1 MQKMK
6 SSYKYRRFTRRGI
19 AQASLVSAHLAYRKR
34 SLIFV
39 LFTLW
44 TSPGLK
50 AQTDVPN
57 DSVQL
62 EEVVI
67 KGARVVNRTDG
78 KLIFPSEEMTKS
90 ASSGYTLLKMLP
102 LPDVKVDDINETISA
117 ANSLMGNV
125 QVRINDVEA
134 TTADIQSMQP
144 KEVEKVELIDRP
156 GVRYGE
162 NVGIVINV
170 ITRKVTSGYVV
181 GASGTLVP
189 KADMVKGNA
198 YTKNNSGNNE
208 LSLNYSGY
216 YRHSNGMNEVEHAEY
231 LMADN
236 KYSKV
241 ERNTND
247 IINRNTMHDIQAR
260 YSWINADGSAFL
272 TTLSTSIDNNPRDFR
287 TTDVAY
293 SDGRNTSETIDNS
306 EKTISPLLD
315 LYFKTQLGKSQSLV
329 ANATGSYTHT
339 DYAYLFIT
347 DDKSFGYNTLGKTWS
362 LKSEAMYENR
372 MKPFTL
378 SAGLRYA
385 QKYIDNDY
393 SGDAT
398 LLSQIHSSN
407 IYAFSQIQGSLWKI
421 GYIVGLGLSREYYRQ
436 RETMYDR
443 VWLRPKLNLSL
454 PLSKHIRLNYTL
466 TSAPASSKLQNM
478 SGMSIIT
485 NGMEYS
491 EGNPELIMARRDD
504 HTLTLSY
511 QSPRLY
517 TQLMTFFRHNA
528 HPAMQHVY
536 RTEDDRFVKTFLE
549 GRRIDLLMLQSYTN
563 YDIIPQHLN
572 AYVSAEMLNIWNDGQ
587 NYSHRLTSFNFNT
600 GLTALLGN
608 WTIMAT
614 MDNGYH
620 FMENEYESRN
630 IFSDFVS
637 VSYKYKN
644 ITAGLFCQNMF
655 KRNAKIEEV
664 ENHNR
669 LAHKLLIAHNHNTSS
684 AIGIKLT
691 WKLLEGR
698 NFKGIDRDTN
708 SLKDT
713 ETGVAK

>member
-1 MQKMK
+1 MK
-6 SSYKYRRFTRRGI
+6 S
-19 AQASLVSAHLAYRKR
+19 

-39 LFTLW
+39 LFSLW
-44 TSPGLK
+44 ATTGLK
-50 AQTDVPN
+50 AQTDFPN

-102 LPDVKVDDINETISA
+102 LPNVKVDDINETVSA

-134 TTADIQSMQP
+134 TTADMQSLQP

-162 NVGIVINV
+162 NVGIVLNI

-216 YRHSNGMNEVEHAEY
+216 YRHSNGMNAVEHAEY

-236 KYSKV
+236 KYNKV

-287 TTDVAY
+287 KTDVAY
-293 SDGRNTSETIDNS
+293 SDGRNTTETIDNS

-329 ANATGSYTHT
+329 ANATGSFTHT

-347 DDKSFGYNTLGKTWS
+347 DDTSFGYNTLGKTWS

-398 LLSQIHSSN
+398 LVSQIHSSN

-421 GYIVGLGLSREYYRQ
+421 GYMVGLGLSREYYRQ
-436 RETMYDR
+436 GETMYDR

-454 PLSKHIRLNYTL
+454 PLSQHIRLNYTL

-572 AYVSAEMLNIWNDGQ
+572 AYISAEMLNIWNDGQ
-587 NYSHRLTSFNFNT
+587 NYSHRLTSFNFNI
-600 GLTALLGN
+600 GLTAWLGN

-644 ITAGLFCQNMF
+644 ITAGLFCQNLF

-664 ENHNR
+664 ENHNH

-691 WKLLEGR
+691 WKLSKGR

-708 SLKDT
+708 SLKDK

>member
-1 MQKMK
+1 MK
-6 SSYKYRRFTRRGI
+6 S
-19 AQASLVSAHLAYRKR
+19 

-44 TSPGLK
+44 ATTGLK
-50 AQTDVPN
+50 AQTDFPN

-102 LPDVKVDDINETISA
+102 LPNVKVDDINETISA

-125 QVRINDVEA
+125 QVRINDLEA

-162 NVGIVINV
+162 NVGIVLNI

-216 YRHSNGMNEVEHAEY
+216 YRHSNGMNEVEHTEY

-287 TTDVAY
+287 KTDVAY

-315 LYFKTQLGKSQSLV
+315 LYFKTQLGKSQSLI

-398 LLSQIHSSN
+398 LVSQIHSSN

-421 GYIVGLGLSREYYRQ
+421 GYMVGLGLSREYYRQ
-436 RETMYDR
+436 GETMYDR

-454 PLSKHIRLNYTL
+454 PLSQHIRLNYTL

-536 RTEDDRFVKTFLE
+536 RTEDDRFVKTFIE
-549 GRRIDLLMLQSYTN
+549 GRRIDMLMLQSYTN

-572 AYVSAEMLNIWNDGQ
+572 AYISAEMLNIWNDGQ
-587 NYSHRLTSFNFNT
+587 NYSHRLTSFNFNI
-600 GLTALLGN
+600 GLTAWLGN

-644 ITAGLFCQNMF
+644 ITAGLFCQNLF

-691 WKLLEGR
+691 WKLSKGR

>member
-44 TSPGLK
+44 ATTGLK
-50 AQTDVPN
+50 AQTDFPN

-67 KGARVVNRTDG
+67 NGARVVNRTDG

-102 LPDVKVDDINETISA
+102 LPNVKVDDINETISA

-162 NVGIVINV
+162 NVGIVLNI

-216 YRHSNGMNEVEHAEY
+216 YRHSNGMNEVEHTEY

-287 TTDVAY
+287 KTDVAY

-398 LLSQIHSSN
+398 LVSQIHSSN

-421 GYIVGLGLSREYYRQ
+421 GYMVGLGLSREYYRQ
-436 RETMYDR
+436 GETMYDR

-454 PLSKHIRLNYTL
+454 PLSKHIRLNSAL

-536 RTEDDRFVKTFLE
+536 RTEDNRFVKTFLE

-563 YDIIPQHLN
+563 YDIIPQHLY

-587 NYSHRLTSFNFNT
+587 NYSHRLTSFNFNI
-600 GLTALLGN
+600 GLTAWLGN

-630 IFSDFVS
+630 IFSNFVS

-669 LAHKLLIAHNHNTSS
+669 LAHKLLIAHNHNTSN

-691 WKLLEGR
+691 WTLSKGR
-698 NFKGIDRDTN
+698 NFKGIDRDIN

>member
-6 SSYKYRRFTRRGI
+6 ST
-19 AQASLVSAHLAYRKR
+19 
-34 SLIFV
+34 LIIV
-39 LFTLW
+39 LLTMW

-102 LPDVKVDDINETISA
+102 LPNVKVDDINETISA

-162 NVGIVINV
+162 NVGIVLNI

-208 LSLNYSGY
+208 LSLDYSGY

-329 ANATGSYTHT
+329 ANATGSFTHT

-347 DDKSFGYNTLGKTWS
+347 DDKSFGYNTLGKTLS

-378 SAGLRYA
+378 SAGLRYT

-398 LLSQIHSSN
+398 LVSQIHSSN

-421 GYIVGLGLSREYYRQ
+421 GYMVGLGLSREYYRQ
-436 RETMYDR
+436 GETTYDR

-454 PLSKHIRLNYTL
+454 PLSQHIRLNYTL

-536 RTEDDRFVKTFLE
+536 RTEDDRFVKTFLK

-587 NYSHRLTSFNFNT
+587 NYSHRLTSFNFNI
-600 GLTALLGN
+600 GLTAWLGN

-630 IFSDFVS
+630 IFSDYVS

-644 ITAGLFCQNMF
+644 ITAGLFCQNLF

-669 LAHKLLIAHNHNTSS
+669 LAHKLLIAHNHDTSS

-691 WKLLEGR
+691 WKLSEGR

>member
-6 SSYKYRRFTRRGI
+6 ST
-19 AQASLVSAHLAYRKR
+19 
-34 SLIFV
+34 LIFV
-39 LFTLW
+39 LLTMW

-50 AQTDVPN
+50 AQTDAPN

-62 EEVVI
+62 DEVVVR
-67 KGARVVNRTDG
+67 GARVVNRTDG
-78 KLIFPSEEMTKS
+78 KLIFPSEEIAKS

-102 LPDVKVDDINETISA
+102 LPNVKVDDINETVSA

-134 TTADIQSMQP
+134 TTADMQSLQP

-181 GASGTLVP
+181 GTSGTLVP

-216 YRHSNGMNEVEHAEY
+216 YRHSNGMNEVEHTEY

-236 KYSKV
+236 KYNKV

-287 TTDVAY
+287 KTDVAY
-293 SDGRNTSETIDNS
+293 SDGRNTTETIDNS

-339 DYAYLFIT
+339 DYAYLFIS

-398 LLSQIHSSN
+398 LVSQIHSSN

-421 GYIVGLGLSREYYRQ
+421 GYMVGLGLSREYYRQ
-436 RETMYDR
+436 GETMYDR

-454 PLSKHIRLNYTL
+454 PLSQHIRLIYTL

-536 RTEDDRFVKTFLE
+536 RTEDNRFVKTFLE

-572 AYVSAEMLNIWNDGQ
+572 AYISAEMLNIWNDGQ
-587 NYSHRLTSFNFNT
+587 NYSHRLTSFNFNI
-600 GLTALLGN
+600 GLTAWLGN

-644 ITAGLFCQNMF
+644 ITAGLFCQNLF

-669 LAHKLLIAHNHNTSS
+669 LAHKLLIARNHDTSS

-691 WKLLEGR
+691 WKLSKGR

-708 SLKDT
+708 SLKDM

>member
-1 MQKMK
+1 MK
-6 SSYKYRRFTRRGI
+6 S
-19 AQASLVSAHLAYRKR
+19 

-44 TSPGLK
+44 ATTGLK
-50 AQTDVPN
+50 AQTDFPN

-102 LPDVKVDDINETISA
+102 LPNVKVDDINETISA
-117 ANSLMGNV
+117 ANSLTGNV

-134 TTADIQSMQP
+134 TTADIQSLQP

-162 NVGIVINV
+162 NVGIVLNI

-216 YRHSNGMNEVEHAEY
+216 YRHYNGMNEVEHTEY

-236 KYSKV
+236 KYCKV

-287 TTDVAY
+287 KTDVAY

-315 LYFKTQLGKSQSLV
+315 LYFKTQLGKSQSLI

-339 DYAYLFIT
+339 DYSYLFIS
-347 DDKSFGYNTLGKTWS
+347 DDTSFGYNTLGKTWS

-385 QKYIDNDY
+385 QKYIDNGY

-398 LLSQIHSSN
+398 LVSQIHSSN

-421 GYIVGLGLSREYYRQ
+421 GYMVGLGLSREYYRQ

-454 PLSKHIRLNYTL
+454 PLSQHIRLNYTL
-466 TSAPASSKLQNM
+466 ASAPASSKLQNM

-504 HTLTLSY
+504 HTLTLSF

-536 RTEDDRFVKTFLE
+536 RTEDDRFVTTFLE

-572 AYVSAEMLNIWNDGQ
+572 AYISAEMLNIWNDGQ
-587 NYSHRLTSFNFNT
+587 NYSHRLTSFNFNI
-600 GLTALLGN
+600 GLNAWLGN

-644 ITAGLFCQNMF
+644 ITAGLFCQNLF

-691 WKLLEGR
+691 WKLSKGR

>member
-6 SSYKYRRFTRRGI
+6 ST
-19 AQASLVSAHLAYRKR
+19 
-34 SLIFV
+34 LIIV
-39 LFTLW
+39 LLTMW

-67 KGARVVNRTDG
+67 KGARVVNHTDG
-78 KLIFPSEEMTKS
+78 KLIFPSEEMTNS

-102 LPDVKVDDINETISA
+102 LPNVKVDDINETVSA

-287 TTDVAY
+287 KTDVAY
-293 SDGRNTSETIDNS
+293 SDGRNTTETIDNS

-315 LYFKTQLGKSQSLV
+315 LYFKTQLGKSQSLI

-393 SGDAT
+393 SGDVT
-398 LLSQIHSSN
+398 LVSQIHSSN

-421 GYIVGLGLSREYYRQ
+421 GYMVGLGLSREYYRQ
-436 RETMYDR
+436 GETIYDR

-454 PLSKHIRLNYTL
+454 PLSQCIRLNYTL

-491 EGNPELIMARRDD
+491 EGNPEMIMARRDD

-536 RTEDDRFVKTFLE
+536 RTEDNSFVKTFLE

-572 AYVSAEMLNIWNDGQ
+572 AYISAEMLNIWNDGQ
-587 NYSHRLTSFNFNT
+587 NYTHRLTSFNFNI
-600 GLTALLGN
+600 GLTAWLGN

-644 ITAGLFCQNMF
+644 ITAGLFCQNLF

-664 ENHNR
+664 ENHNS
-669 LAHKLLIAHNHNTSS
+669 LAHKLLIAHNHNTSR

-691 WKLLEGR
+691 WTLSEGR

>member
-6 SSYKYRRFTRRGI
+6 SSYKYRRFTRHGI

-34 SLIFV
+34 SLIIV
-39 LFTLW
+39 LLTMW

-50 AQTDVPN
+50 AQTDAPN

-162 NVGIVINV
+162 NVGIVLNI

-189 KADMVKGNA
+189 KVDMVKGNA

-208 LSLNYSGY
+208 LSISYSGY
-216 YRHSNGMNEVEHAEY
+216 YRHSNGMNAVEHTEY

-287 TTDVAY
+287 KTDVAY
-293 SDGRNTSETIDNS
+293 SDGRNTTETIDNS

-329 ANATGSYTHT
+329 ANATGSFTHT

-378 SAGLRYA
+378 SVGLRYA

-398 LLSQIHSSN
+398 LVSQIHSSN

-436 RETMYDR
+436 GETIYDR

-454 PLSKHIRLNYTL
+454 PLSQHIRLNYTL

-587 NYSHRLTSFNFNT
+587 NYTHRLTSFNFNI
-600 GLTALLGN
+600 GLTAWLGN

-644 ITAGLFCQNMF
+644 ITAGLFCQNLF

-669 LAHKLLIAHNHNTSS
+669 LAHKLLIAHNHDTSS

-691 WKLLEGR
+691 WKLSEGR

>member
-6 SSYKYRRFTRRGI
+6 ST
-19 AQASLVSAHLAYRKR
+19 
-34 SLIFV
+34 LIIV
-39 LFTLW
+39 LLTMW

-78 KLIFPSEEMTKS
+78 KLIFPSEEMTES

-102 LPDVKVDDINETISA
+102 LPNVKVDDINETVSA

-162 NVGIVINV
+162 NVGIVLNI

-339 DYAYLFIT
+339 DYAYLFIS

-398 LLSQIHSSN
+398 LVSQIHSSN

-421 GYIVGLGLSREYYRQ
+421 GYMVGLGLSREYYRQ
-436 RETMYDR
+436 GETMYDR
-443 VWLRPKLNLSL
+443 MWLRPKLNLSL
-454 PLSKHIRLNYTL
+454 PLSQHIRLNYTL

-485 NGMEYS
+485 NDMEYS
-491 EGNPELIMARRDD
+491 EGNPKLIMARRDD

-536 RTEDDRFVKTFLE
+536 RTEDDRFVKTFLK

-587 NYSHRLTSFNFNT
+587 NYSHRLTSFNFNI
-600 GLTALLGN
+600 GLTAWLGN

-644 ITAGLFCQNMF
+644 ITAGLFCQNLF

-669 LAHKLLIAHNHNTSS
+669 LAHKLLIAHNHDTSS

-691 WKLLEGR
+691 WKLSEGR

>member
-1 MQKMK
+1 MK
-6 SSYKYRRFTRRGI
+6 S
-19 AQASLVSAHLAYRKR
+19 

-44 TSPGLK
+44 ATTGLK
-50 AQTDVPN
+50 AQTDAPN

-62 EEVVI
+62 DEVVVR
-67 KGARVVNRTDG
+67 GARVVNRTDG
-78 KLIFPSEEMTKS
+78 KLIFPSEEIAKS

-102 LPDVKVDDINETISA
+102 LPNVKVDDINETVSA

-134 TTADIQSMQP
+134 TTADMQSLQP

-181 GASGTLVP
+181 GTSGTLVP
-189 KADMVKGNA
+189 KVDMVKGNA

-216 YRHSNGMNEVEHAEY
+216 YRHSNGMNEVEHTEY

-287 TTDVAY
+287 KTDVAY

-315 LYFKTQLGKSQSLV
+315 LYFKTQLGTSQSLI

-339 DYAYLFIT
+339 DYAYLFIS
-347 DDKSFGYNTLGKTWS
+347 DDTSFGYNTLGKTWS
-362 LKSEAMYENR
+362 LKSEAIYENR

-398 LLSQIHSSN
+398 LVSQIHSSN

-421 GYIVGLGLSREYYRQ
+421 GYMVGLGLSREYYRQ
-436 RETMYDR
+436 GETIYDR

-454 PLSKHIRLNYTL
+454 PLSQHIRLNYTL

-491 EGNPELIMARRDD
+491 EGNPELIMERRDD

-536 RTEDDRFVKTFLE
+536 RTEDNRFVTTFLE

-572 AYVSAEMLNIWNDGQ
+572 AYISAEMLNIWNDGQ
-587 NYSHRLTSFNFNT
+587 NYSHRLTSFNFNI
-600 GLTALLGN
+600 GLTAWLGN

-644 ITAGLFCQNMF
+644 ITADLFCQDLF

-691 WKLLEGR
+691 WKLSKGR

>member
-1 MQKMK
+1 MK
-6 SSYKYRRFTRRGI
+6 ST
-19 AQASLVSAHLAYRKR
+19 
-34 SLIFV
+34 LIIV
-39 LFTLW
+39 LLTMW

-50 AQTDVPN
+50 AQTDAPN

-78 KLIFPSEEMTKS
+78 KLIFPSEKMTES

-102 LPDVKVDDINETISA
+102 LPNVKVDDINETISA

-162 NVGIVINV
+162 NVGIVINI

-216 YRHSNGMNEVEHAEY
+216 YRHSNGMNEVEHTEY

-287 TTDVAY
+287 KTDVAY
-293 SDGRNTSETIDNS
+293 SDGRNTTETIDNS

-315 LYFKTQLGKSQSLV
+315 LYFKTQLGKSQSLI

-393 SGDAT
+393 SGDVT
-398 LLSQIHSSN
+398 LVSQIHSSN

-421 GYIVGLGLSREYYRQ
+421 GYMVGLGLSREYYRQ
-436 RETMYDR
+436 GETIYDR

-454 PLSKHIRLNYTL
+454 PLSQCIRLNYTL

-563 YDIIPQHLN
+563 YDFIPQHLN
-572 AYVSAEMLNIWNDGQ
+572 AYVSAEMLNIWNYGQ
-587 NYSHRLTSFNFNT
+587 NYSHRLTSFNFNI
-600 GLTALLGN
+600 GLTAWLGN

-644 ITAGLFCQNMF
+644 ITAGLFCQNLF

-691 WKLLEGR
+691 WKLSEGR

>member
-6 SSYKYRRFTRRGI
+6 ST
-19 AQASLVSAHLAYRKR
+19 
-34 SLIFV
+34 LIFV
-39 LFTLW
+39 LLTMW

-78 KLIFPSEEMTKS
+78 KLIFPSEKMTES

-102 LPDVKVDDINETISA
+102 LPNVKVDDINETVSA

-134 TTADIQSMQP
+134 TTADMQSMQP

-162 NVGIVINV
+162 NVGIVLNI

-287 TTDVAY
+287 KTDVAY
-293 SDGRNTSETIDNS
+293 SNGRNTTETIDNS

-315 LYFKTQLGKSQSLV
+315 LYFKTQLGKSQSLI

-339 DYAYLFIT
+339 DYAYLFIS
-347 DDKSFGYNTLGKTWS
+347 DDTSFGYNTLGKTWS

-398 LLSQIHSSN
+398 LVSQIHSSN

-421 GYIVGLGLSREYYRQ
+421 GYMVGLGLSREYYRQ
-436 RETMYDR
+436 GETIYDR
-443 VWLRPKLNLSL
+443 MWLRPKLNLSL
-454 PLSKHIRLNYTL
+454 PLSQHIRLNYTL

-491 EGNPELIMARRDD
+491 EGNPELIMERRDD

-572 AYVSAEMLNIWNDGQ
+572 AYISAEMLNIWNDGQ
-587 NYSHRLTSFNFNT
+587 DYSHRLTSFNFNI
-600 GLTALLGN
+600 GLTAWLGN

-644 ITAGLFCQNMF
+644 ITAGLFCQNLF

-669 LAHKLLIAHNHNTSS
+669 LAHKLLIAHNHNTSN

-691 WKLLEGR
+691 WTLSKGR

>member
-6 SSYKYRRFTRRGI
+6 ST
-19 AQASLVSAHLAYRKR
+19 
-34 SLIFV
+34 LIFV
-39 LFTLW
+39 LLTMW
-44 TSPGLK
+44 TSPELK
-50 AQTDVPN
+50 AQTDAPN

-62 EEVVI
+62 EEVVVR
-67 KGARVVNRTDG
+67 GARVVNRTDG

-90 ASSGYTLLKMLP
+90 ATSGYNLLKMLP
-102 LPDVKVDDINETISA
+102 LPNVKVDDINETVSA

-162 NVGIVINV
+162 NVGIVLNI

-260 YSWINADGSAFL
+260 YSWINAEGTAFL
-272 TTLSTSIDNNPRDFR
+272 TTLSTSIDNNPRDLNK
-287 TTDVAY
+287 TDVAY
-293 SDGRNTSETIDNS
+293 SNGRNATETTDKS
-306 EKTISPLLD
+306 EKTLSPLLD
-315 LYFKTQLGKSQSLV
+315 LYFSTKIGNNQSLI
-329 ANATGSYTHT
+329 ANATGLYTHT
-339 DYAYLFIT
+339 DYAYLFT
-347 DDKSFGYNTLGKTWS
+347 SDDTSFGYNTLGKAWS
-362 LKSEAMYENR
+362 LKSEAIYENR

-385 QKYIDNDY
+385 QKSIDNDY

-398 LLSQIHSSN
+398 LVSQIHSSN

-421 GYIVGLGLSREYYRQ
+421 GYMVGLGLSREYYRQ
-436 RETMYDR
+436 GETMYDR

-454 PLSKHIRLNYTL
+454 PLSQHIRLNYTL

-536 RTEDDRFVKTFLE
+536 RTEDDHFVKTFLE

-587 NYSHRLTSFNFNT
+587 NYSHRLTSFNFNI
-600 GLTALLGN
+600 GLTAWLGN

-644 ITAGLFCQNMF
+644 ITAGLFCQNLF

-664 ENHNR
+664 ENHNH
-669 LAHKLLIAHNHNTSS
+669 LAHKLLVARNRDTSN

-691 WKLLEGR
+691 WILSKGR

-708 SLKDT
+708 SLKDK

>member
-1 MQKMK
+1 MK
-6 SSYKYRRFTRRGI
+6 S
-19 AQASLVSAHLAYRKR
+19 

-44 TSPGLK
+44 ATTGLK
-50 AQTDVPN
+50 AQTDAPN

-62 EEVVI
+62 DEVVVR
-67 KGARVVNRTDG
+67 GARVVNRTDG
-78 KLIFPSEEMTKS
+78 KLIFPSEEIAKS

-102 LPDVKVDDINETISA
+102 LPNVKVDDINETVSA

-134 TTADIQSMQP
+134 TTADMQSLQP

-181 GASGTLVP
+181 GTSGTLVP
-189 KADMVKGNA
+189 KVDMVKGNA

-216 YRHSNGMNEVEHAEY
+216 YRHSNGMNEVEHTEY

-287 TTDVAY
+287 KTDVAY

-315 LYFKTQLGKSQSLV
+315 LYFKTQLGTSQSLI

-339 DYAYLFIT
+339 DYAYLFIS

-362 LKSEAMYENR
+362 LKSEAIYENR

-398 LLSQIHSSN
+398 LVSQIHSSN

-421 GYIVGLGLSREYYRQ
+421 GYMVGLGLSREYYRQ
-436 RETMYDR
+436 GETIYDR

-454 PLSKHIRLNYTL
+454 PLSQHIRLNYTL

-491 EGNPELIMARRDD
+491 EGNPELIMERRDD

-536 RTEDDRFVKTFLE
+536 RTEDNRFVTTFLE

-572 AYVSAEMLNIWNDGQ
+572 AYISAEMLNIWNDGQ
-587 NYSHRLTSFNFNT
+587 NYSHRLTSFNFNI
-600 GLTALLGN
+600 GLTAWLGN

-644 ITAGLFCQNMF
+644 ITADLFCQDLF

-691 WKLLEGR
+691 WKLSKGR

>member
-6 SSYKYRRFTRRGI
+6 ST
-19 AQASLVSAHLAYRKR
+19 
-34 SLIFV
+34 LIIV
-39 LFTLW
+39 LLTMW

-102 LPDVKVDDINETISA
+102 LPNVKVDDINETISA

-162 NVGIVINV
+162 NVGIVLNI

-398 LLSQIHSSN
+398 LVSQIHSSN

-421 GYIVGLGLSREYYRQ
+421 GYMVGLGLSHEYYRQ
-436 RETMYDR
+436 GETRYDR

-454 PLSKHIRLNYTL
+454 PLSQHIRLNYTL

-536 RTEDDRFVKTFLE
+536 RTEDDRFVKTFLK

-587 NYSHRLTSFNFNT
+587 NYSHRLTSFNFNI
-600 GLTALLGN
+600 GLTAWLGN

-644 ITAGLFCQNMF
+644 ITAGLFCQNLF

-669 LAHKLLIAHNHNTSS
+669 LAHKLLIAHNHDTSS

-691 WKLLEGR
+691 WKLSEGR

>member
-1 MQKMK
+1 MK
-6 SSYKYRRFTRRGI
+6 S
-19 AQASLVSAHLAYRKR
+19 

-44 TSPGLK
+44 ATTGLK
-50 AQTDVPN
+50 AQTDFPN

-67 KGARVVNRTDG
+67 RGARVVNRTDG

-102 LPDVKVDDINETISA
+102 LPNVKVDDINETISA

-162 NVGIVINV
+162 NVGIVLNI

-216 YRHSNGMNEVEHAEY
+216 YRHSNGMNEVEHTEY

-236 KYSKV
+236 KYCKV

-287 TTDVAY
+287 KTDVAY
-293 SDGRNTSETIDNS
+293 SDGRDTSETIDNS

-398 LLSQIHSSN
+398 LVSQIHSSN

-421 GYIVGLGLSREYYRQ
+421 GYMVGLGLSREYYRQ
-436 RETMYDR
+436 GETIYDR

-454 PLSKHIRLNYTL
+454 PLSQCIRLNYTL

-563 YDIIPQHLN
+563 YDIIPQYLN
-572 AYVSAEMLNIWNDGQ
+572 AYISAEMLNIWNDGQ
-587 NYSHRLTSFNFNT
+587 NYSHRLTSFNFNI
-600 GLTALLGN
+600 GLTAWLGN

-655 KRNAKIEEV
+655 KRNGKIEEV

-691 WKLLEGR
+691 WKLSKGR

>member
-6 SSYKYRRFTRRGI
+6 ST
-19 AQASLVSAHLAYRKR
+19 
-34 SLIFV
+34 LIIV
-39 LFTLW
+39 LLTMW

-78 KLIFPSEEMTKS
+78 KLIFPSEEMTES

-102 LPDVKVDDINETISA
+102 LPNVKVDDINETVSA

-162 NVGIVINV
+162 NVGIVLNI

-398 LLSQIHSSN
+398 LVSQIHSSN

-421 GYIVGLGLSREYYRQ
+421 GYMVGLGLSHEYYRQ
-436 RETMYDR
+436 GETRYDR

-454 PLSKHIRLNYTL
+454 PLSQHIRLNYTL

-485 NGMEYS
+485 NDMEYS
-491 EGNPELIMARRDD
+491 EGNPKLIMARRDD

-536 RTEDDRFVKTFLE
+536 RTEDDRFVKTFLK

-587 NYSHRLTSFNFNT
+587 NYSHRLTSFNFNI
-600 GLTALLGN
+600 GLTAWLGN

-644 ITAGLFCQNMF
+644 ITAGLFCQNLF

-669 LAHKLLIAHNHNTSS
+669 LAHKLLIAHNHDTSS

-691 WKLLEGR
+691 WKLSEGR

>member
-6 SSYKYRRFTRRGI
+6 ST
-19 AQASLVSAHLAYRKR
+19 
-34 SLIFV
+34 LIIV
-39 LFTLW
+39 LLTMW

-78 KLIFPSEEMTKS
+78 KLIFPSEKMTES

-102 LPDVKVDDINETISA
+102 LPNVKVDDINETISA

-162 NVGIVINV
+162 NVGIVLNI

-287 TTDVAY
+287 KTDVAY

-315 LYFKTQLGKSQSLV
+315 LYFKTQLGKSQSLI

-398 LLSQIHSSN
+398 LVSQIHSSN

-421 GYIVGLGLSREYYRQ
+421 GYMVGLGLSREYYRQ
-436 RETMYDR
+436 GETMYDR

-454 PLSKHIRLNYTL
+454 PLSQHIRLNYTL

-485 NGMEYS
+485 NDMEYS

-572 AYVSAEMLNIWNDGQ
+572 AYISAEMLNIWNDGQ
-587 NYSHRLTSFNFNT
+587 NYSHRLTSFNFNI
-600 GLTALLGN
+600 GLTAWLGN

-644 ITAGLFCQNMF
+644 ITAGLFCQNLF

-691 WKLLEGR
+691 WKLSKGR

>member
-1 MQKMK
+1 MK
-6 SSYKYRRFTRRGI
+6 S
-19 AQASLVSAHLAYRKR
+19 

-44 TSPGLK
+44 ATTGLK
-50 AQTDVPN
+50 AQTDFPN

-67 KGARVVNRTDG
+67 KGARVVNHTDG

-90 ASSGYTLLKMLP
+90 ASSGYSLLKMLP
-102 LPDVKVDDINETISA
+102 LPNVKVDDINETISA

-162 NVGIVINV
+162 NVGIVLNI
-170 ITRKVTSGYVV
+170 ITRKITSGYVV

-198 YTKNNSGNNE
+198 YTKNNSRNNE

-216 YRHSNGMNEVEHAEY
+216 YRHSNGMNEVEHTEY

-287 TTDVAY
+287 KTDVAH

-315 LYFKTQLGKSQSLV
+315 LYFKTQLGKSQSLI

-347 DDKSFGYNTLGKTWS
+347 DDKYFGYNTLGKTWS

-385 QKYIDNDY
+385 QKYIDNGY

-398 LLSQIHSSN
+398 LVSQIHSSN

-421 GYIVGLGLSREYYRQ
+421 GYMVGLGLSREYYRQ
-436 RETMYDR
+436 GETMYDR

-454 PLSKHIRLNYTL
+454 PLSQHIRLNYTL

-491 EGNPELIMARRDD
+491 EGNPELIMERRDD

-536 RTEDDRFVKTFLE
+536 RTEDNRFVKTFLE
-549 GRRIDLLMLQSYTN
+549 GRRIDLLMLQNYTN

-572 AYVSAEMLNIWNDGQ
+572 AYISAEMLNIWNDGQ
-587 NYSHRLTSFNFNT
+587 NYSHRLTSFNFNI
-600 GLTALLGN
+600 GLTAWLGH

-644 ITAGLFCQNMF
+644 ITAGLFCQNLF

-669 LAHKLLIAHNHNTSS
+669 LAHKLLIAHNHNMSS

-691 WKLLEGR
+691 WKLSKGR

>member
-1 MQKMK
+1 MK
-6 SSYKYRRFTRRGI
+6 ST
-19 AQASLVSAHLAYRKR
+19 
-34 SLIFV
+34 LIIV
-39 LFTLW
+39 LLTMW

-50 AQTDVPN
+50 AQTDAPN

-78 KLIFPSEEMTKS
+78 KLIFPSEKMTES

-102 LPDVKVDDINETISA
+102 LPNVKVDDINETVSA

-162 NVGIVINV
+162 NVGIVLNI

-189 KADMVKGNA
+189 KADMVKGNV
-198 YTKNNSGNNE
+198 YTKNNSRNNE
-208 LSLNYSGY
+208 LSISYSGY

-287 TTDVAY
+287 KTDVAY
-293 SDGRNTSETIDNS
+293 SNGRNTSETIDNS

-315 LYFKTQLGKSQSLV
+315 LYFKTQLGKSQSLI

-339 DYAYLFIT
+339 DYAYLFIS
-347 DDKSFGYNTLGKTWS
+347 DDTSFGYNTLGKTWS

-385 QKYIDNDY
+385 QKYIENDY

-398 LLSQIHSSN
+398 LVSQIHSSN

-421 GYIVGLGLSREYYRQ
+421 GYMVGLGLSREYYRQ
-436 RETMYDR
+436 GETIYDR

-454 PLSKHIRLNYTL
+454 PLSQHIRLNYTL

-572 AYVSAEMLNIWNDGQ
+572 AYMSAEMLNIWNDGQ
-587 NYSHRLTSFNFNT
+587 NYSHRLTSFNFNI

-691 WKLLEGR
+691 WKLSKGR

>member
-19 AQASLVSAHLAYRKR
+19 AQASLVSAHLAYRKS

-44 TSPGLK
+44 ATTGLK
-50 AQTDVPN
+50 AQTDFPN

-102 LPDVKVDDINETISA
+102 LPNVKVDDINETISA

-162 NVGIVINV
+162 NVGIVLNI

-287 TTDVAY
+287 KTDVAY

-385 QKYIDNDY
+385 QKYIDNGY

-398 LLSQIHSSN
+398 LVSQIHSSN

-436 RETMYDR
+436 GETMYDR

-485 NGMEYS
+485 NGMEFS

-572 AYVSAEMLNIWNDGQ
+572 AYMSAEMLNIWNDGQ

-644 ITAGLFCQNMF
+644 ITAGLFCQNLF

-669 LAHKLLIAHNHNTSS
+669 LAHKLLIAHNHNTSN
-684 AIGIKLT
+684 AIGIKLMWT
-691 WKLLEGR
+691 LSKGR

-708 SLKDT
+708 SLKDK

>member
-1 MQKMK
+1 MK
-6 SSYKYRRFTRRGI
+6 ST
-19 AQASLVSAHLAYRKR
+19 
-34 SLIFV
+34 LIFV
-39 LFTLW
+39 LLTMW
-44 TSPGLK
+44 TSPELK
-50 AQTDVPN
+50 AQTDAPN

-62 EEVVI
+62 DEVVVR
-67 KGARVVNRTDG
+67 GARVVNRTDG
-78 KLIFPSEEMTKS
+78 KLIFPSEEIAKS

-102 LPDVKVDDINETISA
+102 LPNVKVDDINETISA

-134 TTADIQSMQP
+134 TTADIQSLQP

-162 NVGIVINV
+162 NVGIVLNI

-181 GASGTLVP
+181 GTSGTLVP

-216 YRHSNGMNEVEHAEY
+216 YRHSNGMNEVEHTEY

-241 ERNTND
+241 KRNTND
-247 IINRNTMHDIQAR
+247 IINRNTMHDIQTR
-260 YSWINADGSAFL
+260 YSWLNADGSAFL

-287 TTDVAY
+287 KTDVAY

-315 LYFKTQLGKSQSLV
+315 LYFKTQLGTSQSLI

-339 DYAYLFIT
+339 DYAYLFIS
-347 DDKSFGYNTLGKTWS
+347 DDTSFGYNTLGKAWS
-362 LKSEAMYENR
+362 LKSEAIYENR

-385 QKYIDNDY
+385 QKYIDNHY

-398 LLSQIHSSN
+398 LVSQIHSSN

-421 GYIVGLGLSREYYRQ
+421 GYMVGLGLSREYYRQ

-454 PLSKHIRLNYTL
+454 PLSQHIRLIYTL

-491 EGNPELIMARRDD
+491 EGNPELIMERRDD
-504 HTLTLSY
+504 HILTLSY

-536 RTEDDRFVKTFLE
+536 RTENDRFVKTFLE

-563 YDIIPQHLN
+563 YDIIPQYLN
-572 AYVSAEMLNIWNDGQ
+572 AYISAEMLNIWNDGQ
-587 NYSHRLTSFNFNT
+587 DYSHRLTSFNFNI
-600 GLTALLGN
+600 GLTAWLGH

-644 ITAGLFCQNMF
+644 ITASLFCQNLF
-655 KRNAKIEEV
+655 QRNAKIEEV

-691 WKLLEGR
+691 WKLSKGR
-698 NFKGIDRDTN
+698 NFKGIDRDTS

>member
-1 MQKMK
+1 M
-6 SSYKYRRFTRRGI
+6 
-19 AQASLVSAHLAYRKR
+19 
-34 SLIFV
+34 
-39 LFTLW
+39 W
-44 TSPGLK
+44 TSPELK
-50 AQTDVPN
+50 AQTDAPN

-62 EEVVI
+62 EEVVVR
-67 KGARVVNRTDG
+67 GARVVNRTDG

-90 ASSGYTLLKMLP
+90 ATSGYNLLKMLP
-102 LPDVKVDDINETISA
+102 LPNVKVDDINESITA
-117 ANSLMGNV
+117 ANSLIGAV

-134 TTADIQSMQP
+134 STADIQSLQP
-144 KEVEKVELIDRP
+144 REVEKVEFIDRP

-162 NVGIVINV
+162 GVGIVINI
-170 ITRKVTSGYVV
+170 ITRKVTSGYVI

-198 YTKNNSGNNE
+198 YTKLNSGNNE

-216 YRHSNGMNEVEHAEY
+216 YSHSNGMSTVENADY
-231 LMADN
+231 LMSDN
-236 KYSKV
+236 TYNKV

-260 YSWINADGSAFL
+260 YSMINADGTAFL
-272 TTLSTSIDNNPRDFR
+272 TTLSTSIDNNPRYFNK
-287 TTDVAY
+287 TDVAY
-293 SDGRNTSETIDNS
+293 SDGRNTTEIIDNS
-306 EKTISPLLD
+306 EKTLSPLLD
-315 LYFKTQLGKSQSLV
+315 LYFSTKIGNSQSLI

-339 DYAYLFIT
+339 DYAYQFT
-347 DDKSFGYNTLGKTWS
+347 SDDTSFGYNTLGKAWS
-362 LKSEAMYENR
+362 LKSEAIYENR

-398 LLSQIHSSN
+398 LVSQIHSSN

-421 GYIVGLGLSREYYRQ
+421 GYMVGLGLSREYYRQ
-436 RETMYDR
+436 GETMYDR

-454 PLSKHIRLNYTL
+454 PLSQHIRLNYTL

-491 EGNPELIMARRDD
+491 EGNPELIMERRDD

-572 AYVSAEMLNIWNDGQ
+572 AYISAEMLNIWNDGQ
-587 NYSHRLTSFNFNT
+587 NYSHRLTSFNFNI

-644 ITAGLFCQNMF
+644 ITAGLFCQNLF

-664 ENHNR
+664 ENHNH
-669 LAHKLLIAHNHNTSS
+669 LAHKLLVARNRDTSN
-684 AIGIKLT
+684 AVGIKLMWT
-691 WKLLEGR
+691 LSKGR

>member
-6 SSYKYRRFTRRGI
+6 ST
-19 AQASLVSAHLAYRKR
+19 
-34 SLIFV
+34 LIFV
-39 LFTLW
+39 LLTMW
-44 TSPGLK
+44 TSPELK
-50 AQTDVPN
+50 AQTDAPN

-67 KGARVVNRTDG
+67 KGARVVNHTDG
-78 KLIFPSEEMTKS
+78 KLIFPSEEMTNS

-102 LPDVKVDDINETISA
+102 LPNVKVDDINETISA
-117 ANSLMGNV
+117 ANSLIGNV

-134 TTADIQSMQP
+134 TTADMQSLQP

-162 NVGIVINV
+162 NVGIVLNI

-189 KADMVKGNA
+189 KTDMVKGNA

-231 LMADN
+231 LMADD

-241 ERNTND
+241 ERNTNG

-287 TTDVAY
+287 KTDVAY
-293 SDGRNTSETIDNS
+293 SDGRNTTETIDNS

-329 ANATGSYTHT
+329 ANATGSFTHT

-347 DDKSFGYNTLGKTWS
+347 DDTSFGYNTLGKTWS

-398 LLSQIHSSN
+398 LVSQIHSSN

-421 GYIVGLGLSREYYRQ
+421 GYMVGLGLSREYYRQ
-436 RETMYDR
+436 GETMYDR

-454 PLSKHIRLNYTL
+454 PLSQHIRLNYTL

-517 TQLMTFFRHNA
+517 TQLITFFRHNA

-563 YDIIPQHLN
+563 YDIIPQNLN
-572 AYVSAEMLNIWNDGQ
+572 AYISAEMLNIWNDGQ
-587 NYSHRLTSFNFNT
+587 NYSHRLTSFNFNI
-600 GLTALLGN
+600 GLTAWLGN

-691 WKLLEGR
+691 WKLSEGR